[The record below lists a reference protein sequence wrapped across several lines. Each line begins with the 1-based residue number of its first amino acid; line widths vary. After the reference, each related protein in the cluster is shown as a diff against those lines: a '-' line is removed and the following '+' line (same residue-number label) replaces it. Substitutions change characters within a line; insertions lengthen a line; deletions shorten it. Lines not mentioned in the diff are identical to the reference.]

1 MRPICA
7 AAVALL
13 ASVLCALPALAA
25 EVYLGVRHEPTT
37 EPQGL
42 LLTVVPNSPADS
54 GGLQTGDIAIA
65 INGQNIAD
73 SGKTGAEVLVA
84 ALAGKQVGDKVVFTV
99 IRDTPDIQLTRGGQA
114 VDTPF
119 PLLELPELVQ
129 GAAPDE
135 QIVLTSVKHK
145 RQVDVTVTLGVRP
158 STLGLPMPPN
168 DQLACDLPELH
179 PELRTFLDALI
190 DKRLIRA
197 DCDDLLKRLDA
208 RAGPYDGY
216 KLSRVVYLLRDG
228 LKGEALGQEIS
239 GNLACHAAKGLDGYY
254 SDQAYAGL
262 LLDIPR
268 LFASAPS
275 LRTGISAE
283 EHLDVLQLI
292 LETAAAY
299 VRDAFA
305 AFTPEELQFIADQR
319 DDLTEIFRQGNY
331 IEEEDTDPRRVR
343 GNLRLIELAKK
354 IDYEKLL
361 LAQLTLAQIADSQ
374 FLAGLKADLDK
385 EFASRMMES
394 DLLVRDTP
402 LGKLIISG
410 AGHTWRQGEEPALLI
425 DLGGDDFYTT
435 TAGGAIGVKP
445 ADAAVPPPAPAIEV
459 IPKGPAQ
466 AGTAPPELL
475 NRPVSLLIEFGG
487 NDAYES
493 TTQYS
498 QGSGSLGCGLLIDM
512 AGDDEYIGTQWAQ
525 GCGYFGCGALLDLA
539 GNDTYRG
546 LELCQGAAIFGTGM
560 LLDYAGND
568 RMEGQMKCQA
578 FGGAHAIGVLLDVA
592 GDDYR
597 YAKGR
602 YPTNYGDPGIFDSW
616 SQGCAQG
623 FREIAS
629 GGIAALIDMG
639 GRDYS
644 EAANFSQGGGYY
656 FGLGLFHDRGWEPD
670 RYAGSRYNQGFC
682 AHQACGVFLEQGGDD
697 FYTTRQAVAQGLAWD
712 ECTTTFVDYSGDDT
726 YQGGGGFSQ
735 GASAHNALCI
745 FWDRGGRDSYEY
757 APGQA
762 RAGGNDYHG
771 GTSLSLFVDEG
782 GAPDYYDCPQSGN
795 DLVTGW
801 PEHGFYADLPGT
813 LSDALANDAWRTLWV
828 TQPEAKK

>member
-1 MRPICA
+1 MRPIHA
-7 AAVALL
+7 AACVLF
-13 ASVLCALPALAA
+13 ASLLCALPAMAA

-37 EPQGL
+37 DPPGL

-54 GGLQTGDIAIA
+54 AGLLTGDIAVA
-65 INGQNIAD
+65 INGQSIEG
-73 SGKTGAEVLVA
+73 SGITGAEVLVA
-84 ALAGKQVGDKVVFTV
+84 ALAGRQVGDIVTFSV
-99 IRDTPDIQLTRGGQA
+99 IRDAPDIQLLRGGQP

-119 PLLELPELVQ
+119 PLLDLPELVQ
-129 GAAPDE
+129 NAAPDE
-135 QIVLTSVKHK
+135 QITLTSVKHK
-145 RQVDVTVTLGVRP
+145 RQLEIAVTLGVRP
-158 STLGLPMPPN
+158 STQGLSMPPN
-168 DQLACDLPELH
+168 DQLACDLPEEH

-190 DKRLIRA
+190 EKRLIRA
-197 DCDDLLKRLDA
+197 DCDDLFARLNA
-208 RAGPYDGY
+208 RASPYDGY
-216 KLSRVVYLLRDG
+216 KLSRTVYLLRDG
-228 LKGEALGQEIS
+228 LKGEAMGQQIS
-239 GNLACHAAKGLDGYY
+239 GDLAGHAAKGLDGYY
-254 SDQAYAGL
+254 SAQAYAGL

-275 LRTGISAE
+275 LRTGLTAE
-283 EHLDVLQLI
+283 QHLDVLQLM
-292 LETAAAY
+292 LETAAEY
-299 VRDAFA
+299 VREAFA
-305 AFTPEELQFIADQR
+305 TFTPEELQFIADQR
-319 DDLTEIFRQGNY
+319 DDLTEIFRQYNY
-331 IEEEDTDPRRVR
+331 IQEEDTDPRRIR

-361 LAQLTLAQIADSQ
+361 LAQLTLAQLADSQ
-374 FLAGLKADLDK
+374 YLAGLKSDLDK
-385 EFASRMMES
+385 EFAGRIMDS

-402 LGKLIISG
+402 LGKMIISG
-410 AGHTWRQGEEPALLI
+410 AGSTWRQGEEPALLI

-445 ADAAVPPPAPAIEV
+445 VDTAAAAPAE
-459 IPKGPAQ
+459 GAPAE
-466 AGTAPPELL
+466 AAASTGETAPPELL
-475 NRPVSLLIEFGG
+475 NRPVSLLIEFSG

-493 TTQYS
+493 TTHYS

-525 GCGYFGCGALLDLA
+525 GCGYFGCGALLDMA
-539 GNDTYRG
+539 GDDTYRG

-560 LLDYAGND
+560 LVDYAGND

-578 FGGAHAIGVLLDVA
+578 FGGAHAVGLLIDVA

-602 YPTNYGDPGIFDSW
+602 YPTNYGDAGIFDSW
-616 SQGCAQG
+616 SQGCAMG

-629 GGIAALIDMG
+629 GGIAAVIDMAG
-639 GRDYS
+639 KDYS
-644 EAANFSQGGGYY
+644 EAGNFSQGGGYY
-656 FGLGLFHDRGWEPD
+656 FGFGMFHDRGWEAD
-670 RYAGSRYNQGFC
+670 RYVGSRYNQGFC
-682 AHQACGVFLEQGGDD
+682 AHQAVGVFLEQGGDD

-712 ECTTTFVDYSGDDT
+712 ECTTTFIDYGGDDT

-735 GASAHNALCI
+735 GASAHNALCL
-745 FWDRGGRDSYEY
+745 FWDRGGRDSYIY

-782 GAPDYYDCPQSGN
+782 GAPDFYDCPQSGN
-795 DLVTGW
+795 DLACGW

-813 LSDALANDAWRTLWV
+813 LSDALAADSWRELWV
-828 TQPEAKK
+828 QQEEKK